1 MTKEE
6 CESMWIELKK
16 IHKKLVLLN
25 HSANGDQLQAP
36 IKRAERA
43 IDKAM
48 DILKP
53 VIEGKK

>member
-6 CESMWIELKK
+6 SEKLWVELKK
-16 IHKKLVLLN
+16 IHKKLTLHN
-25 HSANGDQLQAP
+25 NSALGDPVQAP

-43 IDKAM
+43 ISAAL

-53 VIEGKK
+53 KIEEK